1 MEPHTGLIE
10 NRFLSLLTDQRKAV
24 GLVAWLYSTSHP
36 RFFQLISVPSLLIF
50 KNFLIIGSVIFIFL
64 SFLATQSGLQDLSSP
79 TRDRT
84 HVFCSGSTESY
95 PLNHQGN
102 PLYHLQ
108 SAILFSGWNWV
119 AILSA
124 FQHAGRKKSKSCMR
138 DFIFKEV
145 TRGSMHHLPSFM
157 SHFKEGWQMESLAWW
172 PCARLQFES
181 FIVQDQ
187 E

>member
-1 MEPHTGLIE
+1 M
-10 NRFLSLLTDQRKAV
+10 LSL
-24 GLVAWLYSTSHP
+24 
-36 RFFQLISVPSLLIF
+36 F
-50 KNFLIIGSVIFIFL
+50 FL
-64 SFLATQSGLQDLSSP
+64 SFLATQSGLQDLRSP

-102 PLYHLQ
+102 PSYHLQ
-108 SAILFSGWNWV
+108 SVILFSGWNWV

-138 DFIFKEV
+138 DFIFKKV
-145 TRGSMHHLPSFM
+145 TRGSMHHLPLFM

-187 E
+187 EWQKQEKHQGNEYTQPSIPAGSTSMDSTKQG